1 MYAAMATFNVNTT
14 HLITCRWRISEY
26 TSQGKYMLPESSA
39 NHSAHSRSYPQAESF
54 GETHHGV
61 DHGRPGEHPQMLVCR
76 FTCRSHEQV
85 RQSPS
90 RRDMQK
96 SNELFGEGIQILV
109 HQPEKPQPQKQNQQP
124 LSGFKDHYRAQR
136 QRFGGRS
143 MHFTT
148 TVPARRY
155 GVAVQ
160 SLSSVECSAQSLS
173 VKLCTSLAG
182 AQRPPCCLALATRFR
197 GSRSQSFRTAWLG
210 MSSHS
215 HALAKSDSPGRE
227 KYAGSSNAS
236 TLLK

>member
-1 MYAAMATFNVNTT
+1 
-14 HLITCRWRISEY
+14 
-26 TSQGKYMLPESSA
+26 MLPESSA

-182 AQRPPCCLALATRFR
+182 AQRPNVLLAALLWPLASAAADRSLSAPPGSECHHIVTLLPNPIPR
-197 GSRSQSFRTAWLG
+197 G
-210 MSSHS
+210 
-215 HALAKSDSPGRE
+215 AKSTRAPAMPRPC
-227 KYAGSSNAS
+227 
-236 TLLK
+236 